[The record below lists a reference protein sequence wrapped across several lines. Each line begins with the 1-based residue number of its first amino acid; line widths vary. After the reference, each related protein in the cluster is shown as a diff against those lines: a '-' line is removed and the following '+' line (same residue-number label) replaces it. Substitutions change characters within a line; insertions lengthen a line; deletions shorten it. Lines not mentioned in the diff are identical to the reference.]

1 VSSFARVTALVALVA
16 LHCGKSA
23 PPGATA
29 SSATASSGAGAQ
41 ATGGA
46 VDDAGPM
53 DEREE
58 QAWAQ
63 AADAGEPQELIRLTD
78 LVGCETL
85 RERASNASLRTT
97 AVRAMAYCPDFSE
110 LPWLADVAA
119 AGREDDAMA
128 ALDAIVDQAARP
140 RHATDPDD
148 ADELHAGCGAL
159 LALAR
164 GAERPRARRVLAIRA
179 LRMLAERGC
188 VARADIPTDLD
199 AR

>member
-1 VSSFARVTALVALVA
+1 VKCATAALCA
-16 LHCGKSA
+16 LAAVHCGKATPRGA
-23 PPGATA
+23 PAP
-29 SSATASSGAGAQ
+29 SATVGAGA
-41 ATGGA
+41 AGEGA
-46 VDDAGPM
+46 RAAGDDAGPM

-58 QAWAQ
+58 QAWGE
-63 AADAGEPQELIRLTD
+63 ADGGEAQELIRLTD

-85 RERASNASLRTT
+85 RERASDPSLRAT

-110 LPWLADVAA
+110 LPWLAEVGAI
-119 AGREDDAMA
+119 GRDDDAIA
-128 ALDAIVDQAARP
+128 ALTAIGDQAARP
-140 RHATDPDD
+140 RRATDPED

-164 GAERPRARRVLAIRA
+164 ATERPRARRVLAIRA

-199 AR
+199 PR

>member
-1 VSSFARVTALVALVA
+1 VA
-16 LHCGKSA
+16 
-23 PPGATA
+23 
-29 SSATASSGAGAQ
+29 
-41 ATGGA
+41 GGA
-46 VDDAGPM
+46 EVDAGPM
-53 DEREE
+53 DDREE

-63 AADAGEPQELIRLTD
+63 ADAGEPQELMRLSD
-78 LVGCETL
+78 LLGCETL
-85 RERASNASLRTT
+85 RERASIPSLRTS

-119 AGREDDAMA
+119 GVRDDDAIA
-128 ALDAIVDQAARP
+128 ALGAIVDLAARP
-140 RHATDPDD
+140 RHATDPED

-164 GAERPRARRVLAIRA
+164 APDRPRPRRVLAIRA

-188 VARADIPTDLD
+188 VARTDIPNDLD